1 MNKQLY
7 FVAGVVATLLFVS
20 AFQFVSAWSWPW
32 DSPQLEPNP
41 NALACTKDIRPSNV
55 YACKSVQA
63 PEGIFQNIQ
72 VSVIDS
78 GQVKLRASALDN
90 RSTVIKPVT
99 GNGLYIASYNGLF
112 KLKGDITLEGSQTT
126 NGVDNVEIKEYQG
139 HLLITPSGNSQSSGT
154 VKIYGD
160 LAVGND
166 VHFNALRGPLYD
178 NRSAYACLDRDGNL
192 YRSDSPCR

>member
-7 FVAGVVATLLFVS
+7 FFTSVIATLLVVSTLSSVS
-20 AFQFVSAWSWPW
+20 AFSWPW
-32 DSPQLEPNP
+32 DKPQLGPNSDAP
-41 NALACTKDIRPSNV
+41 ACTNDIRPTNV

-63 PEGIFQNIQ
+63 PRGVFQNLQ

-78 GQVKLRASALDN
+78 DEIQLRASALDN
-90 RSTVIKPVT
+90 RSSVIKPVT
-99 GNGLYIASYNGLF
+99 GNGLYVASYNGLF
-112 KLKGDITLEGSQTT
+112 KLSGDITLEGSQTT

-139 HLLITPSGNSQSSGT
+139 HLLITPSGSSQSSGT

-160 LAVGND
+160 LAVGNG
-166 VHFNALRGPLYD
+166 VHFNALAGPSND
-178 NRSAYACLDRDGNL
+178 NRSAYACLDRYGNL